1 MTDSIRLGALE
12 WAQPA
17 WVGPFYPADMPE
29 DWRLAYYSTQFNC
42 VFLEASRWLALD
54 DVVWASWCDEVHSQF
69 VFLLEAKEGVPMA
82 MPTAAQVVILPR
94 DDGRLIWFDAR
105 SDLKA
110 LTAEIT
116 RKQAVPELYLISR
129 DGNLAQVDRVRTL
142 LELLGY

>member
-1 MTDSIRLGALE
+1 
-12 WAQPA
+12 
-17 WVGPFYPADMPE
+17 
-29 DWRLAYYSTQFNC
+29 
-42 VFLEASRWLALD
+42 
-54 DVVWASWCDEVHSQF
+54 
-69 VFLLEAKEGVPMA
+69 

-94 DDGRLIWFDAR
+94 DDGRLIWFDAA

-116 RKQAVPELYLISR
+116 GKQAVPELYLISR